1 MLRASARR
9 SALAAVATRRASA
22 ATSTWQRSSSAQE
35 PAVVGPSE
43 MSVGCVIVGGED
55 LAGLRSGGLS
65 PQVSRATADESR
77 AVVTGV
83 ERLRPRFPS
92 RRATRVVTALPPDEV
107 IRTRRTAMP
116 RPDPRQ
122 DPRAAPDPSFLGEQS
137 QGGTGNHAGPEPTL
151 ARLLSWWLG
160 RKDGRNTREAIE
172 ARARKA
178 RLKAERKVEKRSR

>member
-1 MLRASARR
+1 MCERLP
-9 SALAAVATRRASA
+9 ALP
-22 ATSTWQRSSSAQE
+22 STPCPR
-35 PAVVGPSE
+35 G
-43 MSVGCVIVGGED
+43 
-55 LAGLRSGGLS
+55 
-65 PQVSRATADESR
+65 
-77 AVVTGV
+77 VTGV
-83 ERLRPRFPS
+83 PS
-92 RRATRVVTALPPDEV
+92 DEV

-151 ARLLSWWLG
+151 PRLLSWWLG
-160 RKDGRNTREAIE
+160 PKDGRNTREAIE